1 MESQL
6 NFLATRGTSPAPA
19 ASAASAVSPAAA
31 DNLASAAPAKT
42 GAEGRGFFE
51 VLTGETLKTQR
62 QQFAAL
68 GAQDALL
75 QVVPLGNN
83 LNVITSDAPLPSME
97 SLAQFARQQGLHE
110 AAVQALFGTSLGV
123 TL

>member
-6 NFLATRGTSPAPA
+6 SFLATRGTSPASPA
-19 ASAASAVSPAAA
+19 TPASPAAG
-31 DNLASAAPAKT
+31 DKPSAAALTNT
-42 GAEGRGFFE
+42 GANGRDFSE
-51 VLTGETLKTQR
+51 VLTGETLKAQR
-62 QQFAAL
+62 QHFAAL